1 MNTDAALLRAFVT
14 VARTSSFGRAA
25 ELLHLDPSTV
35 SRQVGQLERRLGLTL
50 FERTT
55 RQVWL
60 TDAGATLLDRAAGVI
75 AAVDEFRRAAHA
87 VDRQQSRQIV
97 LGFQTHALNLD
108 VLTWIRDAEEAAE
121 VAPVRLVEGNFTDP
135 TTGLR
140 ERSSDLA
147 LVFLPFED
155 DGIEVAPIVELP
167 WLMFL
172 PSDHPCAHRRTLH
185 LAELFEEPWVRPDTT
200 DEVFGAYWA
209 ATDLRDG
216 VEPPPAP
223 AYGTPESALAVIASG
238 RAVGVGASIRD
249 SVQLDGV
256 VAIPVADERRAVVAL
271 GWRTDGLSAP
281 ARALRDALLRSRPD
295 LHRYGR
301 VVL

>member
-14 VARTSSFGRAA
+14 VSRTSSFGRAA
-25 ELLHLDPSTV
+25 EILHLDPSTV

-60 TDAGATLLDRAAGVI
+60 TDAGATLLDRASEVI

-97 LGFQTHALNLD
+97 FGFQTHALNLD
-108 VLTWIRDAEEAAE
+108 VLTWIGAAE
-121 VAPVRLVEGNFTDP
+121 DAAGVGPVRLVEGNFTDP

-140 ERSSDLA
+140 ERTSDLA
-147 LVFLPFED
+147 LVFHPFD
-155 DGIEVAPIVELP
+155 DAGIEVAPIVELP
-167 WLMFL
+167 WLMFV
-172 PSDHPCAHRRTLH
+172 PSDHPWAGRRSIQLGD
-185 LAELFEEPWVRPDTT
+185 LLDEPWVQPDTT
-200 DEVFGAYWA
+200 DEVFRSYWCA
-209 ATDLRDG
+209 SDLRDG
-216 VEPPPAP
+216 RAPPPAP

-256 VAIPVADERRAVVAL
+256 VAVPVADERRAVVAL
-271 GWRTDGLSAP
+271 AWRTDGLSAP
-281 ARALRDALLRSRPD
+281 ARTLRDALLGSRPD